1 MSFIIG
7 IIIQKF
13 TKLEYEKFMLL
24 TISTYDMTKSSLKKY
39 IKIKYYLIILLWN
52 RIN

>member
-24 TISTYDMTKSSLKKY
+24 TISTYDMA
-39 IKIKYYLIILLWN
+39 KISIEEIYQNKILFN
-52 RIN
+52 YFIME